1 MSNFILFK
9 GIGNEA
15 CSLLQFM
22 LIVSLKL
29 NTNLGGIIDMR
40 KCLFTVL
47 MFSIALPLLAL
58 SSYAEET
65 MDTEGSVIC
74 IEVDEEGNMQSK
86 TEFTECSGTMIMIT
100 DDKSY
105 ALQGTKEDV
114 SAFMADGKGGRRTVN
129 GVLKGHER
137 GWILASASA
146 IKDTTP
152 GEDVEVTGTVV
163 CLLPN
168 YAEGNV
174 QPFVAAGD
182 CSEKEPH
189 SHVIKTKGGQVY
201 ALHGSEDAI
210 VAIQKGD
217 KQSVS
222 LKGQVQ
228 GSQGAWVLFVN

>member
-1 MSNFILFK
+1 
-9 GIGNEA
+9 
-15 CSLLQFM
+15 M

-65 MDTEGSVIC
+65 MDAEGSVIC
-74 IEVDEEGNMQSK
+74 VEVDEEGNMQSK

-114 SAFMADGKGGRRTVN
+114 SAFMAEPAKRRTVN

-137 GWILASASA
+137 GWVLASASA
-146 IKDTTP
+146 MSDTSP

-168 YAEGNV
+168 YADGNV

-189 SHVIKTKGGQVY
+189 SHVVKTKDGQVY
-201 ALHGSEDAI
+201 AIHGSEDSIAA
-210 VAIQKGD
+210 VQKGE
-217 KQSVS
+217 KGNVS
-222 LKGQVQ
+222 LKGKVQ

>member
-1 MSNFILFK
+1 MSKSKFK
-9 GIGNEA
+9 GIINEA
-15 CSLLQFM
+15 CSLLQYM

-29 NTNLGGIIDMR
+29 NTNLGGIIDMK

-47 MFSIALPLLAL
+47 MFSMALPLLTL
-58 SSYAEET
+58 SSFAGDP
-65 MDTEGSVIC
+65 MDVEGSVIC

-86 TEFTECSGTMIMIT
+86 TEFTECSGTLIMIT

-114 SAFMADGKGGRRTVN
+114 SAFMGEPAKTRTVN

-137 GWILASASA
+137 GWVLASAAA

-168 YAEGNV
+168 YADGNV

-217 KQSVS
+217 KKSAS

>member
-1 MSNFILFK
+1 
-9 GIGNEA
+9 
-15 CSLLQFM
+15 LLQFM

-58 SSYAEET
+58 SSFAADET
-65 MDTEGSVIC
+65 MDAEGSVIC

-105 ALQGTKEDV
+105 ALQGSKEDV
-114 SAFMADGKGGRRTVN
+114 SAFMADGKGDRRTVN
-129 GVLKGHER
+129 GVLKGNER
-137 GWILASASA
+137 GWVLASASA
-146 IKDTTP
+146 LHDTTP
-152 GEDVEVTGTVV
+152 GKDVEVTGTVV

-168 YAEGNV
+168 YADGNV

-182 CSEKEPH
+182 CSEKESH
-189 SHVIKTKGGQVY
+189 SHVVKTKGGQVY

-210 VAIQKGD
+210 VAIQKAD
-217 KQSVS
+217 KNKVS